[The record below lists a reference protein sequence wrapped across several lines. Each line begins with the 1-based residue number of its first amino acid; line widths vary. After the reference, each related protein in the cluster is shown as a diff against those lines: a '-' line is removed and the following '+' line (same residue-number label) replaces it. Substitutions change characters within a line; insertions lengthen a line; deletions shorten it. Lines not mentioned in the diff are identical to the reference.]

1 MQDGPKRTDHFKKC
15 MTPVYHDIGRCSVYH
30 NVQLYIRSEMDILDV
45 AVFKY
50 SLHSVIEMILHQ
62 QYQLI

>member
-1 MQDGPKRTDHFKKC
+1 